1 MKALY
6 RPKTNYILEA
16 SMEELRQI
24 NLKWKSEIEFME
36 DEIRVFEDLIDR
48 YFPKLTDL
56 EHIEKVRQIVDKL
69 IHLRNHALKNAKEKV
84 FKHELHIEEVLS
96 NKTADEETFREEHNR
111 LEDEI
116 SALRTNFI
124 NLKKELFTILDEVI
138 KKDKQQHLL
147 KD

>member
-6 RPKTNYILEA
+6 RPKNNYLLEA
-16 SMEELRQI
+16 SMEDLRQI
-24 NLKWKSEIEFME
+24 NLNWKSEVEFME

-56 EHIEKVRQIVDKL
+56 DHIEKVRQIVDKL
-69 IHLRNHALKNAKEKV
+69 IHLRDHELKKIKEQII
-84 FKHELHIEEVLS
+84 KHEFHIEQVLA
-96 NKTADEETFREEHNR
+96 NKIADEESFRKEHNQ
-111 LEDEI
+111 LEDKI
-116 SALRTNFI
+116 SALRTDFI
-124 NLKKELFTILDEVI
+124 GLKKELFTILDEVI